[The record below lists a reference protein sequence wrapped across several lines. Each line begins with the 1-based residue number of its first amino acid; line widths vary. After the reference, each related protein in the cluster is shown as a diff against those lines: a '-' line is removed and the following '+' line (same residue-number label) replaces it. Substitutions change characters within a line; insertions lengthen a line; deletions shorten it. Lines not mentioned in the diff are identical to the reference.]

1 MLNLNNKHNTYVEKN
16 TIVLIETKSLLQSR
30 ML

>member
-1 MLNLNNKHNTYVEKN
+1 MLNLNKHNTYVEKN
-16 TIVLIETKSLLQSR
+16 TIVQIETKSLLQSR